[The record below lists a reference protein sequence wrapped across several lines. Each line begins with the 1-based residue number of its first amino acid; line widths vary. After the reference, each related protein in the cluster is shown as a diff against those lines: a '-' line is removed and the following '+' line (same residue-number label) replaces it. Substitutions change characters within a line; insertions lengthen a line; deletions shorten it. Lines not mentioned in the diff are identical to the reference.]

1 MYCGFSRSVI
11 LDDTGVIRKFGKISQ
26 PCKDGERSDDH
37 IIIRRHDTSCRPKK
51 RCWPHHN
58 CETFARCPHRKPNLR
73 RFIMADIN
81 VGDKA
86 PDFSL
91 PVTLKDKMTLSD
103 VLKDKK
109 VVLAFYIFD
118 FAGDLEGLWTAEWAR
133 FRDRAAEI
141 RGLNAEVIGIST
153 DGPFCHQAFAEKVG
167 LDFPLLSDYNK
178 EVIPRYGVQY
188 EDLAGFRGLAK
199 RSIFVIDQ
207 DSTVKYKWVTDDPAI
222 MPDLD
227 EVIAAI

>member
-1 MYCGFSRSVI
+1 
-11 LDDTGVIRKFGKISQ
+11 
-26 PCKDGERSDDH
+26 
-37 IIIRRHDTSCRPKK
+37 
-51 RCWPHHN
+51 
-58 CETFARCPHRKPNLR
+58 
-73 RFIMADIN
+73 MADIN

-91 PVTLKDKMTLSD
+91 PVTLEDKMTLSD

-109 VVLAFYIFD
+109 VVLAFYLFD
-118 FAGDLEGLWTAEWAR
+118 FAGDLEGLWKAEWAR

-178 EVIPRYGVQY
+178 EVIPQYGVQY
-188 EDLAGFRGLAK
+188 ENLAGFKGLAK

-207 DSTVKYKWVTDDPAI
+207 NGTVKYKWVTDDPATL
-222 MPDLD
+222 PNLD
-227 EVIAAI
+227 VVIAAI